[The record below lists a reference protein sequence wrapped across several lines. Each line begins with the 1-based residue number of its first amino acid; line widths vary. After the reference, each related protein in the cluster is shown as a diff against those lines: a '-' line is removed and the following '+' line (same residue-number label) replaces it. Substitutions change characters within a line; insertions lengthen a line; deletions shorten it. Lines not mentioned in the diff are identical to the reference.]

1 MRERAAALG
10 GTFAIAARSHGGTRV
25 FVCLPLAS

>member
-10 GTFAIAARSHGGTRV
+10 GTLTLDSVPGRGTTLEV
-25 FVCLPLAS
+25 SLPCP